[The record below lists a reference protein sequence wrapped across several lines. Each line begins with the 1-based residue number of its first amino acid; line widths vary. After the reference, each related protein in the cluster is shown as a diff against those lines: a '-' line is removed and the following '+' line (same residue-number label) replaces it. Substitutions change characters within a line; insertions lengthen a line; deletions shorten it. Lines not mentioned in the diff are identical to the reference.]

1 MTVLWLHHAEPLHL
15 IRCLVLYIRQGIAEE
30 GLGEE
35 KYAAYKLGGEM
46 PEAIEFTDED
56 SPKELEMKQLILE
69 MTSYEPKDRPS
80 AKDVFY
86 QAYAIYIKKDPKQKV
101 HCLSLSLK

>member
-1 MTVLWLHHAEPLHL
+1 M
-15 IRCLVLYIRQGIAEE
+15 QEE

-35 KYAAYKLGGEM
+35 MYEAHKKEDEM

-80 AKDVFY
+80 AKDVFH
-86 QAYAIYIKKDPKQKV
+86 QVYAIYIKKEPKPKV
-101 HCLSLSLK
+101 